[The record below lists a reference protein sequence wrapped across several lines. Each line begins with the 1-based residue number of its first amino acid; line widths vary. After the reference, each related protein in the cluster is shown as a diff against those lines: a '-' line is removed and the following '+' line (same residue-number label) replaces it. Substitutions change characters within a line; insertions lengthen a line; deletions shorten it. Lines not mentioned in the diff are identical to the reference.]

1 MTRSWVLPKG
11 LMTTSVEF
19 MRPDGARGDEGL
31 ALWFGTLQPG
41 NVAAISHVVKPYG
54 AGFRTSPL
62 YLKLSMRAVGQLTA
76 YADACGLFLVGQ
88 IHSHPGQFVDL
99 SSLDVRQGFRI
110 PDFLSVVCP
119 DYAQRASTRLPD
131 CGVHVFESGNF
142 RRLRAHEITSRV
154 LQADRL
160 VTSVTLEVSDD

>member
-1 MTRSWVLPKG
+1 MTRRWVLPNS

-19 MRPDGARGDEGL
+19 MRPHGARGEEGL

-41 NVAAISHVVKPYG
+41 NVAAVSHVVRPYG

-62 YLKLSMRAVGQLTA
+62 HLKLSMRAVGQLTD

-99 SSLDVRQGFRI
+99 SSLDVQQGFRI

-119 DYAQRASTRLPD
+119 EYAQRASTRLAE

-142 RRLRAHEITSRV
+142 RRLRAHEIASRV
-154 LQADRL
+154 LPGDRP
-160 VTSVTLEVSDD
+160 VTSVSLEVSDD